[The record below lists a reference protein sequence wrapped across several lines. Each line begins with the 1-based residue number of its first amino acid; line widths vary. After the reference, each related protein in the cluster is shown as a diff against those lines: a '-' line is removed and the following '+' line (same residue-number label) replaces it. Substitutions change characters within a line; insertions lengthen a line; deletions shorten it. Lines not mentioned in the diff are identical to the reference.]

1 MSIDDVSAEY
11 QKPETLIEPW
21 TIPTIGYTTITL
33 GMGAAIV
40 NVHLALQKQEIA
52 EVLKKELSAEQY
64 KQSTVAQECQVK
76 SRELYNEAAY
86 DMIAI
91 AAGAGLV
98 LLSKLLKRAEP
109 KDKYKIRLVK

>member
-1 MSIDDVSAEY
+1 MSIDEITEY
-11 QKPETLIEPW
+11 RKPTTPLEPW
-21 TIPTIGYTTITL
+21 TIPALGYSTITI

-52 EVLKKELSAEQY
+52 EVLKKELPAEQY

-76 SRELYNEAAY
+76 PRELYKEVAY

-91 AAGAGLV
+91 AAGAALV
-98 LLSKLLKRAEP
+98 LISKLLKRAEP
-109 KDKYKIRLVK
+109 KDKYKMELVK